1 MEKLRST
8 ISQYG
13 RWSPISQYIE
23 RIETFTDTDFS
34 ISIENAKSLL
44 ESIGKEICNA
54 KGCQLVETSTVNGVL
69 KSTFKAMGYTNT
81 NMVRQISTSLATI
94 GQQIGELRNEIGT
107 SSHGKTLDQ
116 INKRNDAVD
125 ELTSSFL
132 IDSIELVACFLIR
145 VYEGENENLRVET
158 QLKYDDCEDFNDY
171 WDDLFGEFSMGDY
184 SYTASEILFNND
196 IDVYSTEYKFYIEN
210 NIKEDE
216 S

>member
-23 RIETFTDTDFS
+23 RIETFTNTDFS

-44 ESIGKEICNA
+44 ESIGKEICSA
-54 KGCQLVETSTVNGVL
+54 KGCPLAETSTVNGVL

-81 NMVRQISTSLATI
+81 NMVRQISASLATI

-107 SSHGKTLDQ
+107 FSHGKTLDQ

-171 WDDLFGEFSMGDY
+171 WDDLFGEFYMGDY

-196 IDVYSTEYKFYIEN
+196 IDVYSSEYKFYIEN
-210 NIKEDE
+210 NTKEDE
-216 S
+216 